1 MEVPC
6 QCQNKQDW
14 LFLAVTVFWMS
25 PQRKRLRAHFYSVG
39 DNKTNQDPLN
49 IGFGAFNGSDN
60 DGDCGEFAVFS
71 VLDMLDFKFVG
82 SWYNIHNIQYFIEK
96 T

>member
-1 MEVPC
+1 M
-6 QCQNKQDW
+6 
-14 LFLAVTVFWMS
+14 VTVENLQF
-25 PQRKRLRAHFYSVG
+25 
-39 DNKTNQDPLN
+39 
-49 IGFGAFNGSDN
+49 
-60 DGDCGEFAVFS
+60 FS